1 MLLNFPVSADIQHE
15 HDHLPEEHGRVSR
28 GAARFPDD
36 RVPVV
41 DTEDEQ
47 ERDGEF
53 VELGVDHVRQ
63 EEA

>member
-1 MLLNFPVSADIQHE
+1 MLLNFPASADIQND
-15 HDHLPEEHGRVSR
+15 HDHLPEERDRVSR

-36 RVPVV
+36 HVAVV
-41 DTEDEQ
+41 DMEDEQ

-63 EEA
+63 EEG